1 MLNHE
6 SPHDK
11 QDYTAAMRISANPS
25 DVLIDLTTLANLSAW
40 WAKASGDPKE
50 GGDLEFD
57 FNAGSPLRLLVAAAG
72 PMLVQWNVLAYEPV
86 PDWAGTTITFE
97 LSDRLDGTCDLSFRH
112 QGLTPA
118 LECFTDCKSGWDH
131 FLPSLKNL
139 AETGTGNPQGSVED
153 MARRAVRAAVR
164 TDN

>member
-1 MLNHE
+1 MLNHAT
-6 SPHDK
+6 SHDE
-11 QDYTAAMRISANPS
+11 QDYTAAIHISASPS
-25 DVLIDLTTLANLSAW
+25 EVLADLTTLANLSAW
-40 WAKASGDPKE
+40 WATASGDPEE

-72 PMLVQWNVLAYEPV
+72 PALVQWNVLAYEPV

-97 LSDRLDGTCDLSFRH
+97 LSERPDGTCDLSFRH
-112 QGLTPA
+112 RGLTPTLA
-118 LECFTDCKSGWDH
+118 CFTDCKSGWDH

-139 AETGTGNPQGSVED
+139 AETGTGNPQGSAED
-153 MARRAVRAAVR
+153 MARRAVR